1 MPVRIDIPF
10 ASSNHPDGVH
20 ATIGAHPLN
29 PDRTLFVPPDPADVA
44 WASEDARPGADHGT
58 AILVSHVNFV
68 VNGRTVPGAFADL
81 AEYGR
86 TAVGKEL
93 SLRLAGGRT
102 LRYRIVAAH
111 EYRKDELAAHPSL
124 RGVLYDQS
132 RAYGPADHPSGRLL
146 LVSCGGPFDPVSGNY
161 EDNVFLYALPVV

>member
-1 MPVRIDIPF
+1 MPVLIDIPF